1 MERTKKHKVTTFLHA
16 EVGVLENDIIL
27 EVGRVVKVHETLV
40 FKLHSKIILLKTIL
54 QTRF

>member
-27 EVGRVVKVHETLV
+27 EVGRVVRYMKPWFLSYIA
-40 FKLHSKIILLKTIL
+40 KSYC
-54 QTRF
+54 